1 MTGKHCVHRSTYI
14 WNQLISMLQPNQ
26 TRGLLPYLLGA
37 WLLAGTLDISSAL
50 IWVAIRSGKSPVPVF
65 NYIASAIFGKD
76 AYTGGMPMIIAG
88 FLFHYFIALVFSL
101 LLFLSYPGIHRFI
114 KNKFLV
120 GILFGLF
127 NWAVMTLAVV
137 PLTRIPARPF
147 NLSNALINIGILMLA
162 IGIPV
167 SLIAHHYYYG
177 RAKNNEAVLKV
188 LKALRIYLH
197 LLRSIQTP
205 EDNRAENKNYITR

>member
-1 MTGKHCVHRSTYI
+1 MLPGKR
-14 WNQLISMLQPNQ
+14 
-26 TRGLLPYLLGA
+26 TRNPLPFIIAA

-65 NYIASAIFGKD
+65 NYIASAVFGQN
-76 AYTGGMPMIIAG
+76 AYTGGAPMIIAG
-88 FLFHYFIALVFSL
+88 FLFHYFIALVFSS
-101 LLFLSYPGIHRFI
+101 LLFLLYPAIHRFI

-127 NWAVMTLAVV
+127 NWAVMTLVVV
-137 PLTRIPARPF
+137 PLTRIPARPL
-147 NLSNALINIGILMLA
+147 NLSNALINIGILMVA

-177 RAKNNEAVLKV
+177 VKRT
-188 LKALRIYLH
+188 I
-197 LLRSIQTP
+197 S
-205 EDNRAENKNYITR
+205 

>member
-1 MTGKHCVHRSTYI
+1 
-14 WNQLISMLQPNQ
+14 MLQSKQ
-26 TRGLLPYLLGA
+26 TKNPLPFIIAA

-50 IWVAIRSGKSPVPVF
+50 IWVAIRSGKSPIPVF
-65 NYIASAIFGKD
+65 NYIASAVFGKD
-76 AYTGGMPMIIAG
+76 AFTGGTPMIIAG
-88 FLFHYFIALVFSL
+88 FLFHYLIALIFSL
-101 LLFLSYPGIHRFI
+101 SLFLLYPAIHRFI

-120 GILFGLF
+120 GILFGFF
-127 NWAVMTLAVV
+127 NWAVMTLIVV

-177 RAKNNEAVLKV
+177 RPKNTGSAAVPV
-188 LKALRIYLH
+188 
-197 LLRSIQTP
+197 
-205 EDNRAENKNYITR
+205 